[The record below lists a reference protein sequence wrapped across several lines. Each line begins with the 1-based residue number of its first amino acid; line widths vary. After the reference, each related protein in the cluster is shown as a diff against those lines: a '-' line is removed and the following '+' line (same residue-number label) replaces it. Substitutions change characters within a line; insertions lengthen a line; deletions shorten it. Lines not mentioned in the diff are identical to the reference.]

1 MALSAVPNPDYHGE
15 AGVEQV
21 RQLRNELVQALRAE
35 DWWTVRE
42 LDRAC
47 AGLVE
52 RVIAANGGDGT
63 ALVRALSEL
72 KGVYANLI
80 EQCQEEVLK
89 LAL

>member
-1 MALSAVPNPDYHGE
+1 MKLSAVPSPDYRGE

-21 RQLRNELVQALRAE
+21 RQLRNELVEALQTE
-35 DWWTVRE
+35 DWPAVRE

-47 AGLVE
+47 VGLVD
-52 RVIAANGGDGT
+52 RVVAANGEDGT

-80 EQCQEEVLK
+80 EQCQQEVLK

>member
-21 RQLRNELVQALRAE
+21 RQLRNELVQALQAE

>member
-1 MALSAVPNPDYHGE
+1 MTLTSVPSLNYRGD
-15 AGVEQV
+15 AGVAQV
-21 RQLRNELVQALRAE
+21 RELQRELVSALRRE
-35 DWWTVRE
+35 DWHRVRE

-52 RVIAANGGDGT
+52 RVVDANPQDGA

-80 EQCQEEVLK
+80 DRCHREVLK
-89 LAL
+89 MAL

>member
-1 MALSAVPNPDYHGE
+1 MALVSVPGPDYRGD
-15 AGVEQV
+15 AGVAQV
-21 RQLRNELVQALRAE
+21 RELQRELVGALRRE
-35 DWWTVRE
+35 DWSRVRE

-52 RVIAANGGDGT
+52 RVIDANQQDGA

-80 EQCQEEVLK
+80 DRCHREVLK
-89 LAL
+89 MAL

>member
-1 MALSAVPNPDYHGE
+1 MGLSAVPSSDYRGE

-21 RQLRNELVQALRAE
+21 RRLRNELVEALRAE
-35 DWWTVRE
+35 DWFAVRE

-52 RVIAANGGDGT
+52 RVVAANGENGT
-63 ALVRALSEL
+63 ALVQALSEL

>member
-1 MALSAVPNPDYHGE
+1 MALSAVPNPAYRGA
-15 AGVEQV
+15 AGVAQV
-21 RQLRNELVQALRAE
+21 RPLRNELVQALQAE

-52 RVIAANGGDGT
+52 RVIAANGGEGT